1 MDAQDS
7 TRLSSSSSK
16 PPGMFTP
23 AAAGGGNNASNSYG
37 GASDL
42 NQHHQQQQPIHGS
55 GGGGT
60 GGNSGGA
67 PSYNNL
73 FTSVNLTGGGGVAFP
88 NQATLNFNTAATT
101 SNTNNNN
108 HGSSD
113 SDQVKKKR
121 GRPRKY
127 TVEGGGIGGGGSGGG
142 GDVAL
147 ALTPLS
153 SVPPTPQQTYMHTA
167 PHSSEPPSKRIR
179 GRPMGSGGRKQQL
192 DALGS
197 SGIGFTPHII
207 AVEAG
212 EDVVSKIMAFLQQGP
227 HAICI
232 LSANGAICNVTLRQP
247 ATFGGTVTYE
257 GRFEIISLSGS
268 FLLTNS
274 GGRPSRTGG
283 ISVSLA
289 SSDGRL
295 LGGGVAMLLAAT
307 PVQVV
312 VGKFIMNE
320 EKQIPEYPKQE
331 PSFAPPHMMGFG
343 APVTAGSSPSQDA
356 SSESSDEGGSPPNR
370 VPAAFNGTG
379 QSVQS
384 MSGYPSMGGWGTS
397 HTMYP

>member
-1 MDAQDS
+1 MDTQDS
-7 TRLSSSSSK
+7 TRLSSSSSQ

-23 AAAGGGNNASNSYG
+23 AAGSGGNNASNSYGG

-42 NQHHQQQQPIHGS
+42 NQHHQQQQPIHGT

-60 GGNSGGA
+60 GGNGGGA
-67 PSYNNL
+67 SYNNL
-73 FTSVNLTGGGGVAFP
+73 FTAVNLSGGGGVAFP
-88 NQATLNFNTAATT
+88 NQATLNFNTTTIT

-108 HGSSD
+108 HGNSSD
-113 SDQVKKKR
+113 QFKKKR

-127 TVEGGGIGGGGSGGG
+127 TVEGYTGGG

-153 SVPPTPQQTYMHTA
+153 SVPPTPQQTYMNTTH
-167 PHSSEPPSKRIR
+167 HSSEPPSKKNR
-179 GRPMGSGGRKQQL
+179 GRPLGSGGRKQQL

-197 SGIGFTPHII
+197 SGIAFTPHII

-232 LSANGAICNVTLRQP
+232 LSANGGICNVTLRQP

-268 FLLTNS
+268 FLLTHS

-320 EKQIPEYPKQE
+320 EKQMPEYTKQE

-356 SSESSDEGGSPPNR
+356 SSGSSDEGGSPLNR
-370 VPAAFNGTG
+370 VPAAFNG

-384 MSGYPSMGGWGTS
+384 MSGYSSMGGWGTS
-397 HTMYP
+397 QTMYP